1 MDEDDIIEATA
12 VVSEETNEFWVPED
26 EQELWVVNEQWD
38 HSSVEVADDV
48 GGEVEEPNATKST
61 LWNEAQSDTL
71 LAAGREWGEAPGFMD
86 KAEEEIKEA
95 DSVS

>member
-1 MDEDDIIEATA
+1 
-12 VVSEETNEFWVPED
+12 
-26 EQELWVVNEQWD
+26 
-38 HSSVEVADDV
+38 VADDV